1 MTISSRTPEGV
12 PGQCPICE
20 KLICVDPSLP
30 TGDVPCPRCGTLLWF
45 VVAEGAYR
53 FYPQGDIS
61 PRKKQ
66 LLELLANAPTDSLE
80 FVEFVMELEEEFGS
94 DGGGLAEKMQEMRSI
109 GDFID
114 YIIREMPD

>member
-20 KLICVDPSLP
+20 KLICVEPSLT
-30 TGDVPCPRCGTLLWF
+30 TGDAPCPRCGTLLWF
-45 VVAEGAYR
+45 VVVEAAAR

-66 LLELLANAPTDSLE
+66 LIERLANAAQDSLD
-80 FVEFVMELEEEFGS
+80 FAEFVMELEEEFGTEWHVP
-94 DGGGLAEKMQEMRSI
+94 DAKIQEMRSV
-109 GDFID
+109 GDLID
-114 YIIREMPD
+114 YIIRELPE